1 MQIYRANI
9 FCQRIRL
16 REIFQD
22 FDPLRSGL
30 ISIMRFRRCVTAS
43 MNKGIVSPL
52 NAEEYE
58 IMTERFRVANT
69 DMVQWRSFVD
79 CVDEGI
85 LIL

>member
-1 MQIYRANI
+1 
-9 FCQRIRL
+9 
-16 REIFQD
+16 
-22 FDPLRSGL
+22 
-30 ISIMRFRRCVTAS
+30 